1 MSSTAD
7 RALIADCLETYVD
20 TLGSGRHKFNTEQG
34 RRDVKVVHDWN
45 NQRSV
50 HTIVDPQTDAVY
62 KPAGCR
68 KPAKHV
74 RYDLADEASCTALL
88 RRAPGPD
95 SFASGYLCVCLR

>member
-1 MSSTAD
+1 MAVLDGPVPRQPQLLTNHQQPPKRGTTMSSTAD

-34 RRDVKVVHDWN
+34 RRDVK
-45 NQRSV
+45 
-50 HTIVDPQTDAVY
+50 
-62 KPAGCR
+62 
-68 KPAKHV
+68 HV